1 MSFSF
6 SQIIVIQEGLG
17 MLLDPQYPVNPL
29 WEVIWMDLG
38 ADLDIAHQV
47 EEVLRINFIQMV
59 VDHLEVGV
67 AYLEGEGEDEGD
79 FQGVRH
85 IT

>member
-1 MSFSF
+1 
-6 SQIIVIQEGLG
+6 
-17 MLLDPQYPVNPL
+17 MLLDPQYLVNPL
-29 WEVIWMDLG
+29 WEVIQMDLE

-59 VDHLEVGV
+59 VGHLEVGV

>member
-1 MSFSF
+1 
-6 SQIIVIQEGLG
+6 
-17 MLLDPQYPVNPL
+17 
-29 WEVIWMDLG
+29 MDLG

-85 IT
+85 ITQLMIIVVQCTVHVVPEVSYNAMYNN

>member
-1 MSFSF
+1 
-6 SQIIVIQEGLG
+6 
-17 MLLDPQYPVNPL
+17 MLLDPQYLVNPL
-29 WEVIWMDLG
+29 WEVIQMDLG
-38 ADLDIAHQV
+38 VALDITHQV
-47 EEVLRINFIQMV
+47 EEVLRINFIQIM

-67 AYLEGEGEDEGD
+67 AYLEGEGEEEGD